1 MRPKRTVLLESYKL
15 YLAKKR
21 LKAFTPGKNAS
32 GELKSLVLLYDSPDE
47 RLIKNLESL
56 KSGIG
61 VPEEAFHSVFCGSGN
76 KGMKDSVGFQLKD
89 IAYTGRIK
97 NQALMEVI
105 QSGPD
110 LVISYTEK
118 NNRRA
123 LFLREVIPAPVKAG
137 RFEEKEVNLSIN
149 DGKEPGVFTEE
160 LIKYL
165 KILKGE

>member
-1 MRPKRTVLLESYKL
+1 MLESYKI

-21 LKAFTPGKNAS
+21 LKAVAPKDAGVVSEFKN
-32 GELKSLVLLYDSPDE
+32 LILLYDSPNEGFLKNLE
-47 RLIKNLESL
+47 RLIEEV
-56 KSGIG
+56 GIPEDDFQIIHCG
-61 VPEEAFHSVFCGSGN
+61 TGNKTREEAV
-76 KGMKDSVGFQLKD
+76 VFQLKD
-89 IAYTGRIK
+89 IAYNGKIK
-97 NQALMEVI
+97 NQTLMEIV

-118 NNRRA
+118 NNPEA

-149 DGKEPGVFTEE
+149 DGNIPEVFTEE

>member
-1 MRPKRTVLLESYKL
+1 LLKSFKI

-21 LKAFTPGKNAS
+21 LKAVAPVKDAS
-32 GELKSLVLLYDSPDE
+32 NVTELKSLVLLYDAPGRDLLKS
-47 RLIKNLESL
+47 LESL
-56 KSGIG
+56 RRGIG
-61 VPEEAFHSVFCGSGN
+61 ISEEDFHVVFCGSGD
-76 KGMKDSVGFQLKD
+76 KAREDAVGFQLMD
-89 IAYTGRIK
+89 IAYNGKIK

-118 NNRRA
+118 NNPEA

-137 RFEEKEVNLSIN
+137 RFEEKEVNLSID
-149 DGKEPGVFTEE
+149 DGNNPEVFTEE